1 MSPEPR
7 SPALVGQRIGRFHIT
22 RRIGRGGGST
32 VFQAYD
38 AVAARDVA
46 VKVMLPGADAVARQR
61 FRNETD
67 IASRLQHPNI
77 VQTYQVGEFAEHDVG
92 YIAMELVYGDTL
104 ADLVRK
110 THQISFVEACCLLAP
125 IAQALAYAHAEKL
138 VHRDVKPSNILL
150 RPATV
155 QDEHH
160 ILIASLD
167 YPFVPLLT
175 DFGIAWARDM
185 PDITAAGRTVGS
197 PAYMSPEQCAGA
209 LPVDHRTDIY
219 ALGLVLYR
227 CIVGK
232 ELFVGTTAEVLYKHA
247 HVEFDEDNADLQQVT
262 LPAELRTLLRQ
273 CLAKDPDARMQSAS
287 ELGTELD
294 VIGASANI
302 DPAELGQSG
311 DPISVT
317 QTMPQLDTSPW
328 LEKSASD
335 PPAASRRD
343 ARGLRGRPGTL
354 AAGLAA
360 LALVIAG
367 LVVSRSAVDWP
378 RYLSALVP
386 SAEPAAA
393 TPVPTAEPVLSMGP
407 TPELDNPPAVPMLPP
422 PVSPTAQSYAYVNA
436 AQGVNVRT
444 GPGTE
449 YPRVETRRF
458 QERLSITGRD
468 ASGQWW
474 EIDLSASL
482 GQEGARGWVY
492 GGVITEPNVQSVRP
506 VRRVSPMPT
515 PVILPTATSPVPS
528 PTAAPRATEV
538 PSFRVICRDFGPHP
552 GFTELFEEFDGYEEF
567 GCQSSISQTGPMIF
581 QTFQWGDLFFLLD
594 DNRVYVALV
603 NDDTVNRRPAIAG
616 AVTTFFRYHQ
626 WASVFVRPSDLA
638 PPTPQASPTPEV
650 EAPADALEDFFGYFL
665 TRQAALTADRKVSL
679 QDQLGAPLA
688 PPQRVTGAI
697 QSFAKGTLIWV
708 EPDAEEAFIAQLG
721 KLERIDVQ

>member
-150 RPATV
+150 RPSTV

-197 PAYMSPEQCAGA
+197 PAYMSPEQCAGT

-247 HVEFDEDNADLQQVT
+247 HAEFNEDNADLQQVT
-262 LPAELRTLLRQ
+262 LPAELRALLRQ
-273 CLAKDPDARMQSAS
+273 CLAKDPDARMQDAS
-287 ELGTELD
+287 ELGAALD
-294 VIGASANI
+294 AIGASANI
-302 DPAELGQSG
+302 GPAELGQSG

-335 PPAASRRD
+335 PTAASRRE
-343 ARGLRGRPGTL
+343 ARGLRGRPGAL

-367 LVVSRSAVDWP
+367 LIFSRSAVDWP
-378 RYLSALVP
+378 RYLAALVP

-393 TPVPTAEPVLSMGP
+393 TPTPTAEPVLSMGP

-422 PVSPTAQSYAYVNA
+422 PVSPTAQPYAYVNA
-436 AQGVNVRT
+436 AQGVNIRT

-449 YPRVETRRF
+449 YPHVETRRF
-458 QERLSITGRD
+458 QEQLIITGRD

-492 GGVITEPNVQSVRP
+492 GGVVTEHNVQSVRP

-515 PVILPTATSPVPS
+515 PVAQPTAT
-528 PTAAPRATEV
+528 PTAPSISTPRPTEV
-538 PSFRVICRDFGPHP
+538 PSFRVICRDFGLHL
-552 GFTELFEEFDGYEEF
+552 GFMELFEEFDGYAEF
-567 GCQSSISQTGPMIF
+567 GCQRSIHQTGPMIF
-581 QTFQWGDLFFLLD
+581 QPFQRGDVFFLQNY
-594 DNRVYVALV
+594 NRVYVALV
-603 NDDTVNRRPAIAG
+603 DDDTVDRRRAIAG
-616 AVTTFFRYHQ
+616 AATPFFHYPH
-626 WASVFVRPSDLA
+626 WDFVFVRPSDLE
-638 PPTPQASPTPEV
+638 PPTPASPTPAV
-650 EAPADALEDFFGYFL
+650 EAQADALEDFFGYFL
-665 TRQAALTADRKVSL
+665 TRQADLTADRKVSL

-688 PPQRVTGAI
+688 SPQRVTGTI
-697 QSFAKGTLIWV
+697 QSFAKGTLILV

-721 KLERIDVQ
+721 KLERTDVR